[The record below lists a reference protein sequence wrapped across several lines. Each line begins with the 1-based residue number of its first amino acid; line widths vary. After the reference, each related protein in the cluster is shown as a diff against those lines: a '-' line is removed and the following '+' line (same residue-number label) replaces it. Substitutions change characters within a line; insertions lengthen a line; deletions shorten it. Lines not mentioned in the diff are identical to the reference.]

1 MLSPCRCSFLY
12 KASCSQE
19 EPAILSPTQRGA
31 HMTKKKIAIV
41 GGGLGGVSAALA
53 LSSTPALRSR
63 FDVTLYSQGWRL
75 GGKGASGRN
84 QEEGERIEE
93 HGLHV
98 FLGFYDTA
106 FSVMQ
111 QTYAEWNKPVNY
123 AFQNWKEA
131 FDPQYSMTLMQDFP
145 TLLGDRWEPWIF
157 NLPQTPGEPGNAT
170 ALDANI
176 YIPRILQHITK
187 NLLPELQEHEALATL
202 KELSGFDRLD
212 LILDLL
218 AVFDALNSQLVS
230 KLIILLEDL
239 LHWFQTY
246 VEPIALNFTA
256 GWKISCLVDFGLTFV
271 IGLLKDV
278 VPYGQ
283 AGFDR
288 INDQD
293 FKDWLAA
300 NGLGEAFHFSAP
312 VRSLYD
318 LTFAYIL
325 GKTKDEERTASM
337 SAGAAA
343 NVMILLFFGYKDA
356 PIWKMRAGMGDT
368 VFTPIYE
375 TLKQRGVKIEL
386 FHRFQALD
394 VSEDGSSI
402 QALHFW
408 RQVDLKDGSYNPLIT
423 VPYGDNKQF
432 LYCWPSAP
440 LWDQIVGDQDTAA
453 IAGNL
458 ESISSDYHVGTLDLE
473 AGTDFD
479 AVVMAIPPASQTR
492 YAADLAGK
500 SARYAEMLES
510 ASSVPTGNVQLW
522 FKPDLEGL
530 GWTEGPTVAVSNVQP
545 LDSWGEMSQTL
556 PAEPWRGYTVKP
568 QAVEYLCGPM
578 PFFENDEEAM
588 IAHSDEFPVRLREIA
603 MKWLDNNGNVL
614 WPNVVHKHNFDNI
627 SLVSAYYRYNW
638 DPTELYVQSR
648 PGTIAR
654 RLKPSKSG
662 FANLF
667 LAGDWTKTLYSMG
680 SAESAT
686 ASGLDAGAAIA
697 ARFKD

>member
-1 MLSPCRCSFLY
+1 
-12 KASCSQE
+12 
-19 EPAILSPTQRGA
+19 
-31 HMTKKKIAIV
+31 MTKKKVAII
-41 GGGLGGVSAALA
+41 GGGLGGVGAALA
-53 LSSTPALRSR
+53 LSSSPELRSK

-84 QEEGERIEE
+84 QEQGDRIEE

-111 QTYAEWNKPVNY
+111 ETYAEWQKPADY
-123 AFQNWKEA
+123 AFQTWKEA
-131 FDPQYSMTLMQDFP
+131 FDPQYSMTLMEKFP

-157 NLPQTPGEPGNAT
+157 NLPKTPGEPGDPT
-170 ALDANI
+170 TIDANI
-176 YIPRILQHITK
+176 YIPRIVEHIVGR
-187 NLLPELQEHEALATL
+187 LMPELREHEALATL
-202 KELSGFDRLD
+202 ANLSGFDKLD
-212 LILDLL
+212 AILDLL
-218 AVFDALNSQLVS
+218 AVFDALDPGAIDKLVA
-230 KLIILLEDL
+230 LLEEILD
-239 LHWFQTY
+239 WFQTH
-246 VEPIALNFTA
+246 VEPIATKFTA
-256 GWKISCLVDFGLTFV
+256 GWKLSCLVDFGLTFV

-283 AGFDR
+283 LGFDR

-300 NGLGEAFHFSAP
+300 NGLGETFHFSAP

-325 GKTKDEERTASM
+325 GKTKHEERTASM

-375 TLKQRGVKIEL
+375 TLKQRGVTVEL
-386 FHRFQALD
+386 FHRFQSLEVAP
-394 VSEDGSSI
+394 DGTSVQS
-402 QALHFW
+402 LRLW
-408 RQVDLKDGSYNPLIT
+408 RQVDLKAGTYDPLIS
-423 VPYGDNKQF
+423 VPYGDNNQF

-440 LWDQIVGDQDTAA
+440 LWDQVVGGEETAA
-453 IAGNL
+453 VAGNL
-458 ESISSDYHVGTLDLE
+458 ESISSDYHVGTLTLS
-473 AGTDFD
+473 AGEDFD
-479 AVVMAIPPASQTR
+479 AVVMAIPPASQAR
-492 YAADLAGK
+492 YASDLALNN
-500 SARYAEMLES
+500 ARYAEMLES
-510 ASSVPTGNVQLW
+510 SSAVPTGNVQLW

-556 PAEPWRGYTVKP
+556 PAEPWQGYNIKP

-578 PFFENDEEAM
+578 PFFEEDEEAM
-588 IAHSDEFPVRLREIA
+588 IANSDQFPLRLREIS
-603 MKWLDNNGNVL
+603 MKWLDNNGKVL
-614 WPNVVHKHNFDNI
+614 WPNVVHKHNFDNL

-648 PGTIAR
+648 PGTIAK
-654 RLKPSKSG
+654 RLKPSESG
-662 FANLF
+662 FNNMF
-667 LAGDWTKTLYSMG
+667 LAGDWTRTLYSMG
-680 SAESAT
+680 SAESAI

-697 ARFKD
+697 VHFKT

>member
-1 MLSPCRCSFLY
+1 
-12 KASCSQE
+12 
-19 EPAILSPTQRGA
+19 
-31 HMTKKKIAIV
+31 MTKKKITII

-53 LSSTPALRSR
+53 LSNTAALRSQ

-84 QEEGERIEE
+84 QEAGQRIEE

-111 QTYAEWNKPVNY
+111 QTYAEWNKPEQY
-123 AFQNWKEA
+123 AFQDWKEA
-131 FDPQYSMTLMQDFP
+131 FDPQYSMTLMEKFP
-145 TLLGDRWEPWIF
+145 TLLGKKWEPWIF
-157 NLPQTPGEPGNAT
+157 NLPQTPGEPGHPV
-170 ALDANI
+170 ALDDDFH
-176 YIPRILQHITK
+176 IPHIVRHIAEA
-187 NLLPELQEHEALATL
+187 LIPELRAHEALSKL
-202 KELSGFDRLD
+202 EEPDGFDKLNGV
-212 LILDLL
+212 LDLL
-218 AVFDALNSQLVS
+218 DAFDPGDS
-230 KLIILLEDL
+230 KLLETL
-239 LHWFQTY
+239 VGRLEGFLAWFQTH

-283 AGFDR
+283 AGFNR

-293 FKDWLAA
+293 FKAWLAS

-325 GKTKDEERTASM
+325 GNTTHEERTASM

-343 NVMILLFFGYKDA
+343 NVMLLLFFGYKDA
-356 PIWKMRAGMGDT
+356 PIWKMRAGMGDI

-386 FHRFQALD
+386 FHRFDSLD
-394 VSEDGSSI
+394 VSEDGNSVQS
-402 QALHFW
+402 LRFW
-408 RQVDLKDGSYNPLIT
+408 RQVDLKEGSYDPLIS
-423 VPYGDNKQF
+423 VPYGDNGEF
-432 LYCWPSAP
+432 VYCWPSKP
-440 LWDQIVGDQDTAA
+440 LWDQIVGGQETAA
-453 IAGNL
+453 AAGNL
-458 ESISSDYHVGTLDLE
+458 ESISSNYHVGTLELK

-479 AVVMAIPPASQTR
+479 AIVMAIPPASQMR
-492 YAADLAGK
+492 YAANLA
-500 SARYAEMLES
+500 SRNQRYAEMLES

-556 PAEPWRGYTVKP
+556 PAEPWQGYSVKP
-568 QAVEYLCGPM
+568 QSAQYLCGPM

-588 IAHSDEFPVRLREIA
+588 IAHNDEFPVRLREIA
-603 MKWLDNNGNVL
+603 MKWLDNNGHVL
-614 WPNVVHKHNFDNI
+614 WPNVVHGHNFENV

-638 DPTELYVQSR
+638 DPSELYVQSR

-654 RLKPSKSG
+654 RLEPSDSG
-662 FANLF
+662 YENMF
-667 LAGDWTKTLYSMG
+667 LAGDWTKTLFSMG
-680 SAESAT
+680 CAESAT
-686 ASGLDAGAAIA
+686 ASGLAAGAAIA
-697 ARFKD
+697 DHFKT